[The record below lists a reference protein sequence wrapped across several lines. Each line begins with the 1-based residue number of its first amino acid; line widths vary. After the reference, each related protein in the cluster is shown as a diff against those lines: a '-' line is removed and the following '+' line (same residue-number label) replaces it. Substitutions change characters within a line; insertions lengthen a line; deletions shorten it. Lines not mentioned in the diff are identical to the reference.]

1 VLEVCDLWVAYG
13 RRTVLRGVNLC
24 AREGE
29 LLAVG
34 GPNGCG
40 KTTLIRAV
48 TRVTPPRAGRIL
60 LGGEDGGRLS
70 QGELAARVAVVP
82 QNPALPDGFLVLDV
96 VMMGR
101 TPHLRLLQSEGRS
114 DFEAVRRAL
123 EQTDSLELAYRPVE
137 QLSGGERQRVVIA
150 RALAQETPVLLLD
163 EPTAHLDIGHQL
175 AIMELVRQLCR
186 QRSLAV
192 LAAVHDLTLAS
203 LFCDRAVMMD
213 DGQVV
218 AEGPPSRVLTPELI
232 ERVYG
237 ARVAVLEH
245 PLVGRPVVV
254 PLSDGRF
261 GGGAEAAAA
270 RASSLQPGQS
280 AGQPGE
286 AR

>member
-1 VLEVCDLWVAYG
+1 VLQVSDLRVAYG
-13 RRTVLRGVNLC
+13 RRTVLRGVHLT

-29 LLAVG
+29 VLAIV
-34 GPNGCG
+34 GPNGSG

-48 TRVTPPRAGRIL
+48 TRVTPHQAGRII
-60 LGGEDGGRLS
+60 LGGEDGGRMS
-70 QGELAARVAVVP
+70 QGELAAWVAVVP
-82 QNPALPDGFLVLDV
+82 QNPTLPDGFRVLDV

-123 EQTDSLELAYRPVE
+123 EQTDSLELAHRPVE
-137 QLSGGERQRVVIA
+137 ELSGGERQRVVIA

-175 AIMELVRQLCR
+175 AIMELVRRLCR

-192 LAAVHDLTLAS
+192 LAAIHDLTLAS
-203 LFCDRAVMMD
+203 LFCDRAVMMEK
-213 DGQVV
+213 GEVV
-218 AEGPPSRVLTPELI
+218 AEGPPALVLTPELI

-245 PLVGRPVVV
+245 PLAGRPVVV
-254 PLSDGRF
+254 PVSDGRF
-261 GGGAEAAAA
+261 GGGAEAAGESQAPPD
-270 RASSLQPGQS
+270 RGRSTGQS
-280 AGQPGE
+280 GGAT
-286 AR
+286 